1 MASTEGNKKIKT
13 DSVSEYMVALL
24 QLYGF
29 QHVGSERDC
38 MFLTWDPNILLQAVD
53 NLNMISDKE
62 QL

>member
-38 MFLTWDPNILLQAVD
+38 MFLT
-53 NLNMISDKE
+53 
-62 QL
+62 